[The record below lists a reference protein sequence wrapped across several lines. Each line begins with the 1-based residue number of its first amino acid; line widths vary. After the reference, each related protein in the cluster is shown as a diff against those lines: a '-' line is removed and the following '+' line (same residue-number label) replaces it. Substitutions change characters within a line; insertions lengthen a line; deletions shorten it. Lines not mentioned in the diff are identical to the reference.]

1 MQNAE
6 CRMQKEARRRIL
18 HSAFCILHF
27 AAAAATASQLTVDK
41 RTVALD
47 DAVTI
52 TITLDDAFAEADVSR
67 LPLANLVIDG
77 GPSVANSFEWING
90 QSSRRRVLRWSAHP
104 LAPGSALVGPVVVHG
119 AAGQVETL
127 RQVAIEL
134 LPDRA
139 LVLPDHGAMLH
150 QPLATGAAH

>member
-1 MQNAE
+1 MRLLPSAL
-6 CRMQKEARRRIL
+6 CLLPFVAR
-18 HSAFCILHF
+18 
-27 AAAAATASQLTVDK
+27 ASQLTVDK
-41 RTVALD
+41 RTLALD

-104 LAPGSALVGPVVVHG
+104 LAPGSALVGPGVVHG
-119 AAGQVETL
+119 AAGGGVKP
-127 RQVAIEL
+127 RRGG
-134 LPDRA
+134 PRG
-139 LVLPDHGAMLH
+139 P
-150 QPLATGAAH
+150 PPP